1 MKLSELSRDNLQ
13 TLPDEAKTRIVFGGT
28 YQTGGNSIAALLLG
42 CGTAMEMTERALA
55 AAALFQ
61 AGRTPCII
69 PTGAPVHQTELGDM
83 TEAAYMAAK
92 LREAGIPDEAV
103 ILEDQAMT
111 TIENML
117 YGELA
122 IEHAFH
128 PHGEFPVHVVTSATH
143 MRRSLAIADVYLPR
157 TARILGHVPEG
168 SGGNPT
174 DWPRDEFWTMKVN
187 YELLMLKVFIDQGEI
202 PDIEF

>member
-1 MKLSELSRDNLQ
+1 MKLGELSRDDLPA
-13 TLPDEAKTRIVFGGT
+13 LPDEAKTRIVFGGA
-28 YQTGGNSIAALLLG
+28 YPTGGNSIAALLLG

-55 AAALFQ
+55 AAALFK
-61 AGRTPCII
+61 AERTPCII
-69 PTGAPVHQTELGDM
+69 PTGGVVRHTELGDM

-103 ILEDQAMT
+103 VIEDKAMT

-157 TARILGHVPEG
+157 TARIMGHIPEG
-168 SGGNPT
+168 SEGNPS
-174 DWPRDEFWTMKVN
+174 DWPRNEFWTMKVN
-187 YELLMLKVFIDQGEI
+187 YELLMLKVFIDNGEI
-202 PDIEF
+202 SDIEF

>member
-1 MKLSELSRDNLQ
+1 M
-13 TLPDEAKTRIVFGGT
+13 FGGAIPT
-28 YQTGGNSIAALLLG
+28 DDSSIAALLLG
-42 CGTAMEMTERALA
+42 CGTAMEMAERALA
-55 AAALFQ
+55 AAALFK

-69 PTGAPVHQTELGDM
+69 PTGAPVRQTELGDM
-83 TEAAYMAAK
+83 SEAAYMAAK

-103 ILEDQAMT
+103 IVEDQAMT

-117 YGELA
+117 FGELA
-122 IEHAFH
+122 IERAFH

-143 MRRSLAIADVYLPR
+143 MRRSLAIANVYLPR
-157 TARILGHVPEG
+157 TARILGHIPEG
-168 SGGNPT
+168 SGGNPR

-187 YELLMLKVFIDQGEI
+187 YELLMLKVFIDDGEI